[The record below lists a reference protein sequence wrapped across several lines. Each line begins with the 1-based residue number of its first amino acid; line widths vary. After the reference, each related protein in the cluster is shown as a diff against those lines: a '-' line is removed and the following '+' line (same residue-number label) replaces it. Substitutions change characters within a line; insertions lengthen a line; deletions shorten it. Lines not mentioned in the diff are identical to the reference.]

1 MKLEGTEKKLQ
12 DSKKQLARLR
22 SQHGETGSGKAI
34 SNGTRVSNGSRDVK
48 VEHRSASPIH
58 IDERLSR
65 TQTQSKPQLLIPAV
79 NPKIAQ
85 PPKMAEANLK
95 ASVGLGSRSV
105 ASVSL
110 QSSKAKS
117 DASPRS
123 FPDKRAVE
131 LQGIKRKLGNVFF
144 FFFSSANG
152 LLLVSHVEVEVN
164 TFFLLV

>member
-110 QSSKAKS
+110 QSSKTKS

-144 FFFSSANG
+144 FFSSANG